1 MITQTIKSCLK
12 PLFLLALVLSFYSC
26 SKDDSSKDLATTLL
40 GEEIKVGQ
48 GTARSFIVVNR
59 KGDPEQIGFTFTAST
74 LNDLPMHSAMFE
86 IPVPKGNNTMVDHIS
101 FDFNAHGHEPPGIYD
116 VPHFDIHFYNISK
129 GERAAIKP
137 NTKEMELLPS
147 DEYIPVDYAP
157 IPGGDPNMGKHWT
170 DTTGTEFHGKPFDK
184 TFIYGSYNGRFIF
197 HEAMVALSYLQ
208 TKPNVTMAVKQQNK
222 VQVGGYYPAAF
233 SIRFDEEKQLY
244 TVLMDNLQRRIA
256 Q

>member
-1 MITQTIKSCLK
+1 MRACLK
-12 PLFLLALVLSFYSC
+12 PLFLLYLAFLLNGC
-26 SKDDSSKDLATTLL
+26 SKDEHNEDRANTLN
-40 GEEIKVGQ
+40 GEDIAVGE
-48 GTARSFIVVNR
+48 GTARSFIVLNSQ
-59 KGDPEQIGFTFTAST
+59 GDPQQIGFTFTAST
-74 LNDLPMHSAMFE
+74 LTNLPMHSAMFE

-101 FDFNAHGHEPPGIYD
+101 FDFNAHGHEPPGVYD

-129 GERAAIKP
+129 AERAVIKQ
-137 NTKEMELLPS
+137 NTKEMELLPPA
-147 DEYIPVDYAP
+147 EYIPLDYAP

-208 TKPNVTMAVKQQNK
+208 TKPNITMAVKQQSK
-222 VQVGGYYPAAF
+222 VQVGGYYPSSF
-233 SIRFDEEKQLY
+233 SITFDEQKQLY
-244 TVLMDNLQRRIA
+244 TVSMDNLQRRIA